1 MDRTGKGEEDRFC
14 RNCGRE
20 LGRDD
25 RFCPRCG
32 RPAHEMA
39 AVPTPEADVPVPPP
53 PQQAGRSDTPQ
64 PQQGDRSG
72 VRKGVAIG
80 CGISFVLFVVF
91 VLLLPVI
98 MQIL

>member
-1 MDRTGKGEEDRFC
+1 VGRSGVGEGDRFC

-32 RPAHEMA
+32 RPAHETT
-39 AVPTPEADVPVPPP
+39 AVSTPEADVPLPPP
-53 PQQAGRSDTPQ
+53 SQQAGRGAPPQ
-64 PQQGDRSG
+64 PQQGNRSE
-72 VRKGVAIG
+72 VRRGIAIG
-80 CGISFVLFVVF
+80 CAISFVLFVVF

-98 MQIL
+98 MRIL